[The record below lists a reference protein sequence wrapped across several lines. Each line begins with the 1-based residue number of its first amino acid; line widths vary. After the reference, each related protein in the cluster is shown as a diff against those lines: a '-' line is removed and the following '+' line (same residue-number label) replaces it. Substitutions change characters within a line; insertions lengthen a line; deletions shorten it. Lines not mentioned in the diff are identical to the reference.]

1 MKQIR
6 LFIEGVEVQLDE
18 SVDFAL
24 NRYFEDTSKP
34 TDKYIEFSKTVS
46 VPFSLSNNRLFGS
59 IYEPDRI
66 ITKDNSGDFTGI
78 HFDPYR
84 KLAMRLQDGDD
95 VLMSGYAKMLS
106 VDWDGEKGTYSL
118 NLYGELG
125 KIFGEL
131 SKVTFD
137 NTNIEQDTQDYFIDG
152 GQYYRETMNRQL
164 IYDSWNHNADYMPLV
179 KTTDINYKPY
189 NIVGWT
195 PLNIRYDSDTLD
207 QKTFELGDGTA
218 KTFTEAL
225 EQLTNPTFV
234 DATKCNPDTAIG
246 DGLMPREIGEWRCYL
261 QQPFMYFNKL
271 MQIMAD
277 KCKLITGYEFY
288 LDENWF
294 SGNNPYYDKAVFT
307 LKNFER
313 DDSFL
318 TNTYTTTFNSVYWR
332 RNEISDYSQYIADV
346 VRATILNETVP
357 IYNNTLFNT
366 NYPNLTF
373 KYRQPIKITTSVSAE
388 KLTVSSRNALILTVY
403 CHSKNTSQTQFQTW
417 IYVNYLTDSTF
428 RKNIQIQFPHSTIA
442 EFPFFEKNSSTD
454 LNEVSFDID
463 TSFYGDSSMGGV
475 DFEVAAKWYKTDFP
489 LSAGTASTSDIVMYA
504 PQQDSGMV
512 VNINESYNRSGSKVT
527 LNTLWNND
535 VKPFDI
541 IMQYCKMFRIGI
553 FTDNVNKQVKFIPY
567 STYFSQYDILDWSD
581 KLNKSVDYQIK
592 PITYENK
599 WVKFNYED
607 NSTKLNE
614 KYKKQFG
621 VQFGEYKI
629 DTHYVFNDETEEL
642 FEDIKCPMEN
652 TDNVLSWTN
661 LYDNKRIVY
670 SFPAEKYIY
679 SKDDSG
685 KLQDNFGTFYLDNGV
700 VDFDTEDRLYLR
712 GNIITDDSR
721 NMRDT
726 GKFYYNQYGDMTRTY
741 KYHQLGTFI
750 GKYMMTFT
758 TPSYTFC
765 YQDYAGKT
773 GLYETFWK
781 NYLQERYDVQNKIV
795 TCYLNLKN
803 SDWTNFEFNKFI
815 KINNQLY
822 FVNKIFDY
830 NPASG
835 EPVKCE
841 LITIQNILGYT
852 KDNYNPYLSIAPET
866 GTILRNNGSF
876 DVNVEATQV
885 VYVTSSVPAYTK
897 IDGHTLSNATPQ
909 EIYEGNHTITTSG
922 VPAGTN
928 SVVITFR
935 SGTYTKTLTLTI
947 PTHFE
952 LYKYD
957 ASAIGGRGYKIEDNS
972 TITMKANDYDTWLLV
987 SSADWTW
994 QDVTGGLQGFY
1005 INNVENSGSG
1015 QANTIGETLDI
1026 ETRQMQVQQNGRLQF
1041 LNSDNEE
1048 INVLIEIV

>member
-84 KLAMRLQDGDD
+84 KLTMRLQDGDD

-137 NTNIEQDTQDYFIDG
+137 NTNIEQDTQDYYIDG

-164 IYDSWNHNADYMPLV
+164 IYDSWNSNRTYRPLV
-179 KTTDINYKPY
+179 KKTDINYKPY

-207 QKTFELGDGTA
+207 QKSFELGDGTT
-218 KTFTEAL
+218 KTFTEVLA
-225 EQLTNPTFV
+225 QFTNPTFV

-261 QQPFMYFNKL
+261 QQPFMYFDKL
-271 MQIMAD
+271 MQLMNE
-277 KCKLITGYEFY
+277 KCKLLTGYEFW
-288 LDENWF
+288 LDSNWF
-294 SGNNPYYDKAVFT
+294 SSDNPFYDNAVFT
-307 LKNFER
+307 LKNFEK
-313 DDSFL
+313 DDFVA
-318 TNTYTTTFNSVYWR
+318 NTYSIKTPNRGYTTNSKYTTVKGGNLTISNP
-332 RNEISDYSQYIADV
+332 NEAKPIYHSQY
-346 VRATILNETVP
+346 NEFGTNFPNVGFSYIVP
-357 IYNNTLFNT
+357 VNFWVASE
-366 NYPNLTF
+366 
-373 KYRQPIKITTSVSAE
+373 KISGSV
-388 KLTVSSRNALILTVY
+388 KLKSDNALIVEGVMVDASGIKQSSYYAFVSDDCTIKTSISNTYNNCTFIVPVLTKKEGGY
-403 CHSKNTSQTQFQTW
+403 ISWEYK
-417 IYVNYLTDSTF
+417 
-428 RKNIQIQFPHSTIA
+428 
-442 EFPFFEKNSSTD
+442 TD
-454 LNEVSFDID
+454 LNFNNAANYTNSAVKLQLNIHYYKNEWPFNKG
-463 TSFYGDSSMGGV
+463 TSEDG
-475 DFEVAAKWYKTDFP
+475 
-489 LSAGTASTSDIVMYA
+489 STGLDGNGYNVL
-504 PQQDSGMV
+504 Q
-512 VNINESYNRSGSKVT
+512 VNIYSDSYKRTGGNVT

-535 VKPFDI
+535 YKPFDI

-553 FTDNVNKQVKFIPY
+553 FTDDVNKQVKFIPY
-567 STYFSQYDILDWSD
+567 STYFSQYEILDWSD

-599 WVKFNYED
+599 WVKFNYKD
-607 NSTKLNE
+607 NSTKLNDT
-614 KYKKQFG
+614 YKTRFG
-621 VQFGEYKI
+621 VQFGEYNI

-652 TDNVLSWTN
+652 TDNVLSWNN
-661 LYDNKRIVY
+661 LYGNRRIVY

-685 KLQDNFGTFYLDNGV
+685 KLQDNFGTFYFDNGV
-700 VDFDTEDRLYLR
+700 VDFDTEERLYLR

-721 NMRDT
+721 NMRGT
-726 GKFYYNQYGDMTRTY
+726 GKFYYNQYGDMKRTY

-758 TPSYTFC
+758 VPRYTFC
-765 YQDYAGKT
+765 YQDYKGKT

-830 NPASG
+830 NPASA

-841 LITIQNILGYT
+841 LITIQNILGYI
-852 KDNYNPYLSIAPET
+852 KDNYNPYLSITPET

-876 DVNVEATQV
+876 DVNVEATQA

-909 EIYEGNHTITTSG
+909 EIYEGKHTITTSG

-947 PTHFE
+947 PTYFE

-957 ASAIGGRGYKIEDNS
+957 ASATGGRGYRIEDNS
-972 TITMKANDYDTWLLV
+972 TIKMQANDYDTWLLV

-994 QDVTGGLQGFY
+994 KDVTGGLQGFY

-1015 QANTIGETLDI
+1015 QANAIGEILDI

-1041 LNSDNEE
+1041 LNSDNGE